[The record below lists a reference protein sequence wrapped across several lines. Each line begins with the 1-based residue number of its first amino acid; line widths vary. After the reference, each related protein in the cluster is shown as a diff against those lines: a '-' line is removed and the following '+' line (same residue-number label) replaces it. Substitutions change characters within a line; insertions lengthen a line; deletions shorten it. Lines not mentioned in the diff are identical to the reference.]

1 MPSGLHGTPARVRP
15 ASSLATVPSPR
26 SLGTPPPAAAARLA
40 RPRHAAWP
48 SRQPAGKNRPSK
60 FHDRLS
66 CGCVRLKTERTLA
79 RLGLFFLS
87 FFLSLQPACGCLI
100 PATRLVR
107 CFAAATAPGVCGC
120 TLLSATSLCTDQPL
134 AVALFLMRDDATR
147 NKERRGALGSSMA
160 DPQTFNSRLKGVL
173 FWCCAH
179 HPQQD
184 DPAVLKRHALGCIGS
199 LGQLRAAWL

>member
-1 MPSGLHGTPARVRP
+1 MGRSPVSTLAGDTAACSSCETCKTPTRCLAIEATCRQRQTHWRCRS
-15 ASSLATVPSPR
+15 AS
-26 SLGTPPPAAAARLA
+26 
-40 RPRHAAWP
+40 
-48 SRQPAGKNRPSK
+48 

-66 CGCVRLKTERTLA
+66 CGCVRLKTEKTLA

-87 FFLSLQPACGCLI
+87 FFLFLQPACGCLI

-160 DPQTFNSRLKGVL
+160 DPQTFNSRLKGVFFGVVRTIL
-173 FWCCAH
+173 NKMTLLC
-179 HPQQD
+179 
-184 DPAVLKRHALGCIGS
+184 
-199 LGQLRAAWL
+199 